1 MGAAQVTDGKLVID
15 EEKCNNCGRCI
26 GKCPFHAADEGTYGY
41 KVYIGGRWER
51 EPRTDRR
58 LTESSPVR
66 KKYFPFW
73 KRRSFFSGNR
83 EIRESVF
90 ADTVTESALK
100 RYRSSCWEMRSFP
113 EKREIVGASLHLK
126 GGATC

>member
-1 MGAAQVTDGKLVID
+1 MKK
-15 EEKCNNCGRCI
+15 KCNNCGRCI

-41 KVYIGGRWER
+41 KVYIGGRWGR

-73 KRRSFFSGNR
+73 KKAILLFREQGNT
-83 EIRESVF
+83 ESVLQ
-90 ADTVTESALK
+90 DTVS
-100 RYRSSCWEMRSFP
+100 RIGF
-113 EKREIVGASLHLK
+113 EKVQEQLLGDEILARKEEIVGASLHLK